1 LPIYFRHNN
10 LGNAENLECR
20 LLNDVAAFPAMLSDL
35 RFALRSLAKTPGV
48 TLIAAFTLAV
58 GIGAATAMFS
68 VLRALVVE
76 PFSYPN
82 ADQVVQLWSNEGQ
95 PLSTPDYLD
104 MREQATS
111 FAQFGAYNN
120 RSANLGGEKA
130 QAVSSV
136 LCTCG
141 VLRAF
146 GVAPALGRWF
156 AAADDVPG
164 APPVA
169 IISDGLWRQSF
180 GGDPGLVGRTIRLDG
195 ADTTVVGVMPAGF
208 EFASPWMHSNTCQ
221 VWMPLQL
228 KRDEG
233 ERGNHWL
240 CGVGRLKDGVVFA
253 AANAEIK
260 AIGARLK
267 VLHPDTNAT
276 KPFFIRPLKEE
287 MGRFIAPSVWMLF
300 SAVVLVMLVACANVA
315 SMLLARGARR
325 LGEFGI
331 RVAMGASG
339 ARILRLV
346 LTESLILALGG
357 AVAGILLAAYGVRIV
372 AFIAPIT
379 DTRKAALVLDGRV
392 LAFAVAATLLTALLA
407 GLPPA
412 LASLRLSVA
421 DLMRGDGRSIA
432 GSRTRHNLL
441 RGLIIAQVAVAFTL
455 ADAAALFSQ
464 SYMKLLTANEGLA
477 TEHVL
482 SAEVNLQGSTYEKTE
497 ARTRFALQLAE
508 RAAALPGA
516 AAAGTTTKLP
526 LEGGSNMN
534 ILVNDEAFDSSTER
548 VLAEISSVT
557 PGYFDAAGIRMIRGR
572 TLKREDAAED
582 NIGVVVNR
590 ALAEKCWPGQDPMG
604 KVIRPDTPKA
614 WFHAR
619 VVGVAEDVR
628 QWGPA
633 VDPKPE
639 LYWTPDRAWGQRI
652 FLLVRS
658 AHPAAQLAPLLRR
671 ELAAMDP
678 DLPLAHIR
686 TLKDVVHEATQAE
699 RVVAGMVD
707 VFMAAALGL
716 VAVGLYGTL
725 SYHVMQRTREI
736 GVRLAIG
743 AERRNIL
750 RLVFRQGFGWVLI
763 GVATGIAGSLALAS
777 VLRSLAW
784 GIDPLSA
791 LSLLTGTAAVGAAAT
806 LACWLPAWRAARV
819 DPIEA
824 LRAD

>member
-1 LPIYFRHNN
+1 
-10 LGNAENLECR
+10 
-20 LLNDVAAFPAMLSDL
+20 MLSDL
-35 RFALRSLAKTPGV
+35 RFALRSLAKTPGF

-82 ADQVVQLWSNEGQ
+82 AHQVVQLWSNEGQ
-95 PLSTPDYLD
+95 PLSTPDYFD
-104 MREQATS
+104 MRDQATS
-111 FAQFGAYNN
+111 FAEFGAYNN
-120 RSANLGGEKA
+120 RSANLGGKEV

-136 LCTCG
+136 LCTNG

-146 GVAPALGRWF
+146 GVAPALGHWF
-156 AAADDVPG
+156 TPADEVPG

-169 IISDGLWRQSF
+169 IISDGLWKQAF
-180 GGDPGLVGRTIRLDG
+180 AGDPGLVGRTVRLDG
-195 ADTTVVGVMPAGF
+195 ADTTVVGIMPAGF

-221 VWMPLQL
+221 VWLPLQI
-228 KRDEG
+228 KRDDG
-233 ERGNHWL
+233 DRGSHWI
-240 CGVGRLKDGVVFA
+240 CGVGRLKGGVTFA

-260 AIGARLK
+260 AIGAHLK
-267 VLHPDTNAT
+267 ALYPDTNAT

-325 LGEFGI
+325 QGEFGI
-331 RVAMGASG
+331 RVAMGASS
-339 ARILRLV
+339 ARILQLV

-357 AVAGILLAAYGVRIV
+357 AVASILLAAYGVRILAAV
-372 AFIAPIT
+372 APIT
-379 DTRKAALVLDGRV
+379 DTRRAAMVLDFSV
-392 LAFAVAATLLTALLA
+392 LAFAVAATVLTALLA

-421 DLMRGDGRSIA
+421 DLIRGDGRSIA

-441 RGLIIAQVAVAFTL
+441 RGLIIAQVAIAFAL
-455 ADAAALFSQ
+455 ANAAALFSK
-464 SYMKLLTANEGLA
+464 SYMKLLSANEGLA

-482 SAEVNLQGSTYEKTE
+482 SAEVNLQGNKYEKTE
-497 ARTRFALQLAE
+497 VRTRFTIQLTE
-508 RAAALPGA
+508 RATALPGV

-534 ILVNDEAFDSSTER
+534 ILVNDEVFDSSAQRT
-548 VLAEISSVT
+548 LAEISSVT
-557 PGYFDAAGIRMIRGR
+557 PGYFDAAGIRMLRGR
-572 TLKREDAAED
+572 TLGIEDAGED
-582 NIGVVVNR
+582 AIGVVVNR
-590 ALAEKCWPGQDPMG
+590 ALAEMCWPGQDPIG
-604 KVIRPDTPKA
+604 KIIRPDTPKA
-614 WFHAR
+614 WFHAH
-619 VVGVAEDVR
+619 VVGVAGSVR
-628 QWGPA
+628 QWGAA

-639 LYWTPDRAWGQRI
+639 IFWTPDRAWGQRI
-652 FLLVRS
+652 FLIVRS
-658 AHPAAQLAPLLRR
+658 VHPAAQLAPLLRR
-671 ELAAMDP
+671 ELGMMDP
-678 DLPLAHIR
+678 DLSLAHVR

-707 VFMAAALGL
+707 FFTAAALGL

-725 SYHVMQRTREI
+725 SYHVLQRTREI
-736 GVRLAIG
+736 GVRLAVG
-743 AERRNIL
+743 ADRRSIL

-784 GIDPLSA
+784 GVDPLSA
-791 LSLLTGTAAVGAAAT
+791 LSLLVGTAAIGTAAT

-819 DPIEA
+819 DPIVA